1 MSKASTVRGLERGLQ
16 VLRALHLR
24 PISALQELYA
34 ATSISKPS
42 LLRILN
48 TLEQG
53 GLVSRRLADGRYRLS
68 GNFAQFARKSS
79 NRYDRVAEAA
89 APVLDRLCQQ
99 LAWPSDLAVPA
110 GDHMENRETSRTHSP
125 FIVFHDRIGHQINWL
140 LSAVGR
146 AYLAHCPAVEREKI
160 VARLRRSRH
169 SEDNLAHDAARLER
183 VLADVRAHGYAS
195 RDSGFAGG
203 FYGRPPYSDGL
214 YAIAVPLLDGT
225 RVHGAINLLWLRQA
239 GSAEAFAKRHLADLR
254 AAAAEIVSSLRR
266 PMC

>member
-1 MSKASTVRGLERGLQ
+1 MKKANTVRGLERGLR
-16 VLRALHLR
+16 VLQALHLQ
-24 PISALQELYA
+24 PISTLQELYA
-34 ATSISKPS
+34 QTQLPKPS

-53 GLVSRRLADGRYRLS
+53 GLVSRRLADGRYRIS
-68 GNFAQFARKSS
+68 GNFARLARKRDD
-79 NRYDRVAEAA
+79 RYDRVAEAA
-89 APVLDRLCQQ
+89 APVLDRLCQR

-146 AYLAHCPAVEREKI
+146 AYLAHCGVSEREKI
-160 VARLRRSRH
+160 IKRLRRSRH
-169 SEDNLAHDAARLER
+169 TEDSLAQDPQRLDR
-183 VLADVRAHGYAS
+183 ILADVRARGYAS

-203 FYGRPPYSDGL
+203 YYGRPPYSDGL
-214 YAIAVPLLDGT
+214 YAIAVPLIDGL

-239 GSAEAFAKRHLADLR
+239 GSVEAFAKTHLADIK
-254 AAAAEIVSSLRR
+254 AAAAEIVLSLARPRR
-266 PMC
+266 